1 MFYCLL
7 SIFDYKTK
15 PIVNQLPNIAI
26 APPRFMPAQCKYPY
40 TRISY
45 AQSVSVLHSLLDSLR
60 TRVLVE
66 NSAKVTKMPHKGGN
80 KQKQK
85 VAVNGAA
92 YCDQRETE
100 NRDQTED
107 FISCCLPSGCQINT
121 SVNLSRAVRVIC
133 NSDSCNQSGYMHTEC
148 FEAFEDSILAHLRGT
163 GRARSWSEKQR
174 RQNIWTKKGYDLA
187 YKCCAC
193 LCDKGHLRK
202 DLDFVPALQEEEQT
216 QNKAKRKKKKTND
229 KPVIGCATSTRP
241 RLSSQSSNC
250 SETCSNSSPTE
261 QRSPISPA
269 PKTPTKKTRSISATS
284 TLSDYFFPD
293 ITNGNSACS
302 AEAHELNTSSNF
314 LRRSDFSSFL
324 NVLPRHKV
332 NPYHIKMEEESS
344 CDEARQFVLSTLSAR
359 YISTVSCVLC
369 QSQLPVFDK
378 YPLVDGTF
386 FLSPRK
392 LSTSC
397 IDVSQN
403 AKTIY
408 LSAVC
413 MSCLEGVPYP
423 ITCRLC
429 KKKWNGSTHQL
440 GTMYSYDI
448 FAASPCCQQRVACQ
462 ACRKPVVDLGEGKN
476 YFSEFSQPM
485 RCPHCGVSA
494 YHCIKPM
501 SSFETNGRI
510 AF

>member
-1 MFYCLL
+1 
-7 SIFDYKTK
+7 
-15 PIVNQLPNIAI
+15 
-26 APPRFMPAQCKYPY
+26 
-40 TRISY
+40 
-45 AQSVSVLHSLLDSLR
+45 
-60 TRVLVE
+60 
-66 NSAKVTKMPHKGGN
+66 MPHKGGS
-80 KQKQK
+80 KQKPK
-85 VAVNGAA
+85 ATMNGIAH
-92 YCDQRETE
+92 REHKEGE
-100 NRDQTED
+100 NREETGDS
-107 FISCCLPSGCQINT
+107 IPCCLPSGCQLNT
-121 SVNLSRAVRVIC
+121 SVKLSRAVRVVC
-133 NSDSCNQSGYMHTEC
+133 NNDSCNQSGYMHAEC
-148 FEAFEDSILAHLRGT
+148 FETFEDNILAHLRGT

-193 LCDKGHLRK
+193 LCEKGHLRK
-202 DLDFVPALQEEEQT
+202 DLDFVPAVQEEEQP
-216 QNKAKRKKKKTND
+216 QNKVKRKKKKSND
-229 KPVIGCATSTRP
+229 KPVIGSATSTRP

-250 SETCSNSSPTE
+250 SETCSTSPTE

-269 PKTPTKKTRSISATS
+269 PKTPTKKTRSSSSTS
-284 TLSDYFFPD
+284 SLNEYFFPD
-293 ITNGNSACS
+293 TTNGGSACS
-302 AEAHELNTSSNF
+302 ADSDSNTNSNF

-332 NPYHIKMEEESS
+332 NPYHIKMEDESS

-359 YISTVSCVLC
+359 FISTVNCVLC

-392 LSTSC
+392 LSPAC
-397 IDVSQN
+397 VDVSEN
-403 AKTIY
+403 GKVIY

-413 MSCLEGVPYP
+413 MSCLEGVPNP
-423 ITCRLC
+423 VTCKLC
-429 KKKWNGSTHQL
+429 QKKWNGSTHQL

-462 ACRKPVVDLGEGKN
+462 SCRKPVVNLGEGQN
-476 YFSEFSQPM
+476 YFSEFSQPI

-494 YHCIKPM
+494 YHCIKPV

-510 AF
+510 GF